1 MTRNEWAQSCF
12 KNVFSRFRFYLI
24 TSDIVG
30 HHRRGT
36 EREGTAADRDCW
48 DFLVDDAGHSAF
60 ASSGMEGNPA
70 DDANLAGIAGTCAAD
85 IICI

>member
-1 MTRNEWAQSCF
+1 MGTVLLQERFQP
-12 KNVFSRFRFYLI
+12 FSILSDHFR
-24 TSDIVG
+24 TDIVG
-30 HHRRGT
+30 HNRRGI